1 MHENKDIR
9 YKARSVDKHTQ
20 NEYNDSKIFTQTN
33 EFLREVPSES
43 RGDFSRSL
51 ANQTSNL
58 LDGEAKLI
66 SINAAGKVYYFLA
79 EGYMNGR
86 IISTSTTNIHK
97 LKERDGYANGIKSDR
112 KNPHRWIERVFNL
125 GGESKSDLYLL
136 EERGRA
142 IRDDQIFDDASRS
155 NRTGDTKRSGENSY
169 TEEGIDRIVKRL
181 KELYGL
187 NEDNAIRHKARTT
200 DNLGNELTDAQSEYF
215 KDSKV
220 RDAKGNIKMH
230 L

>member
-1 MHENKDIR
+1 MPDVVPYLHEDGNKKYMPSRDYIKKELEKELTVRDDIAATLSDHSKDGLIPQFVKTVNEMHESKDIR
-9 YKARSVDKHTQ
+9 HKARSVDKHTQ

-112 KNPHRWIERVFNL
+112 KNPHRWIERVSNL

-155 NRTGDTKRSGENSY
+155 NRTGGRN
-169 TEEGIDRIVKRL
+169 
-181 KELYGL
+181 
-187 NEDNAIRHKARTT
+187 
-200 DNLGNELTDAQSEYF
+200 
-215 KDSKV
+215 
-220 RDAKGNIKMH
+220 
-230 L
+230 